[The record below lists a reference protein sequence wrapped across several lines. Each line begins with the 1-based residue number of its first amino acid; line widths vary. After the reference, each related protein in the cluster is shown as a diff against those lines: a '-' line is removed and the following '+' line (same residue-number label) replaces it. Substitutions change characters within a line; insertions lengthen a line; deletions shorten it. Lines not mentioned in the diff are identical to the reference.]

1 MTPRSSPTVSVVI
14 PCHNSRHFLAETVA
28 SVAAQH
34 FTAFEVVLVDDG
46 STDDTRALI
55 DRLIQVYPALEMRA
69 VDKPC
74 GGVASARNAG
84 IAVARGRYILPLD
97 ADDLIAPGML
107 AEAAALLDAGPSIGI
122 VCTDREDFGDIQRQ
136 VPSGPFELDRLKYF
150 NQVGY
155 CSMYRR
161 EVWDAVGGYRSNV
174 DGFDDWDFW
183 IAAALR
189 GARATHLRRAHLRH
203 RRRGDS
209 FMWTLLDRYEVLHAR
224 IILNNADAYSAAEV
238 AMARD
243 YLDHGTPA
251 PLLQSAR
258 FIYLTRYYEGYAI
271 APTAPA
277 LITR

>member
-1 MTPRSSPTVSVVI
+1 MTILLPTYNRATCLDGAIQSVI
-14 PCHNSRHFLAETVA
+14 NQSYAEW
-28 SVAAQH
+28 
-34 FTAFEVVLVDDG
+34 ELIIIDDG

-122 VCTDREDFGDIQRQ
+122 VCTDREDFGDIHRQ
-136 VPSGPFELDRLKYF
+136 VPSGSFELDRLKYF

-258 FIYLTRYYEGYAI
+258 FIYLTRYYEGYEI
-271 APTAPA
+271 APTAPP